1 MKKSSAS
8 WADVK
13 SKLADFDQP
22 GLIGLVQDQSLPT
35 WYERSNRPT
44 AANRAEETLGAFAVA
59 QWNVA
64 PLKTDQP
71 MVRTARV

>member
-22 GLIGLVQDQSLPT
+22 GLICLVQDQSLPT
-35 WYERSNRPT
+35 WYERGK
-44 AANRAEETLGAFAVA
+44 RAEAADRPKVA
-59 QWNVA
+59 QKSS
-64 PLKTDQP
+64 LQISCL
-71 MVRTARV
+71 VRAT